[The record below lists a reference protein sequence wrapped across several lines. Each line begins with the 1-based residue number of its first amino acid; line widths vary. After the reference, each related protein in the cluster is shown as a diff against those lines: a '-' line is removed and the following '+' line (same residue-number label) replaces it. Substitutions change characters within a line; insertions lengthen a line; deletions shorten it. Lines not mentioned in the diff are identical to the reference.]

1 MKKAMIFAAG
11 LGTRLKPLT
20 DNKPKALVEVNG
32 MPLIEIVIKQLIKFG
47 FTEIII
53 NVHYYAS
60 QIIDFVKN
68 NKSFGANIHFSDETD
83 KLLGT
88 GGGLKKAEHFFN
100 DEPFLVHNVDI
111 ISDIDLDD
119 LYNYHI
125 NNEALATLAVRSRKT
140 SRYFLFDDKL
150 SLCGWKNFKTND
162 IKIAKPPLSKLTPI
176 AFSGIQIIS
185 PEIFQYINNKSA
197 FSITDIYITL
207 AGRYLISAYKH
218 DNTFWMDIGKPIN
231 IVKAEKHL
239 SGILK

>member
-11 LGTRLKPLT
+11 LGIRLKPLT
-20 DNKPKALVEVNG
+20 NNKPKALVELKG
-32 MPLIEIVIKQLIKFG
+32 ITLIEIVIKQLIKFG

-53 NVHYYAS
+53 NVHSYAS
-60 QIIDFVKN
+60 QIIDFVNN
-68 NKSFGANIHFSDETD
+68 NKFDANIYFSDETD

-88 GGGLKKAEHFFN
+88 GGGLKKAAHFFD

-111 ISDIDLDD
+111 ISNINLND

-125 NNEALATLAVRSRKT
+125 NNKALATLAVRSRKT

-162 IKIAKPPLSKLTPI
+162 IKIAKPPSSKLTPI

-185 PEIFQYINNKSA
+185 PEIFQYINNKSV
-197 FSITDIYITL
+197 FSITDIYIAL

-218 DNTFWMDIGKPIN
+218 DDTFWMDIGKPEN